1 MAATNMMILHLGQQH
16 DGAELRKLAEV
27 LQEAHGPLAVID
39 DALVIPRA
47 ALAPI
52 LDDPFAGTALL
63 VSSGGVA
70 PDVRVR
76 HHVAVSAKSGFHRVT
91 APDHT
96 SVGALVIAAA
106 DAPAIASGLW
116 QLADALDTGALGS
129 EPLRGLPLVVVAAT
143 RSGCKV
149 RAVEIVDVP
158 WFLAPED
165 RAAAQTIVDAQSPE
179 RIARLQANR
188 IDDGFYSTFVVRR
201 LSKPIT
207 ALALRL
213 GWSPNSITLGSFA
226 IGLLS
231 AVAFAQ
237 GSLLMR
243 IVGAILLQL
252 SLIVDCVDGEVARA
266 TRRFSALGAW
276 LDASTDRVKEYAAYA
291 GLAVGAWVAGVENV
305 WPLAI
310 ILVVL
315 QTVRHISD
323 YDFSRVQWARELQL
337 HARDVLQAQDGAD
350 TAAWSAGLA
359 NLGRA
364 MEASTRANRREPI
377 RWAKR
382 ALHLPIGE
390 RWLIIS
396 VVAIVA
402 GEAWALRVLLLAGVI
417 AGCYVTTGRLLRTV
431 TWRGQSPAESGL
443 LLRRQSDDGPLAW
456 AIVRLVRLGPGSWSA
471 PAGWLIPVVLRV
483 IELTLV
489 AILILAVFPS
499 LVVLGFAWAALV
511 AFHHYDVLYRALGGA
526 ATPRWLTWALG
537 GWEVRSLLL
546 VVGTFIALRQAQP
559 AAVMTWILAAGLV
572 ILVAVGMILGSAQ
585 WLHQSAAANKPV
597 KDTHAG

>member
-1 MAATNMMILHLGQQH
+1 MMIVRLG
-16 DGAELRKLAEV
+16 KLADGRCLRE
-27 LQEAHGPLAVID
+27 LADQLASTTGPVAILDKDLI
-39 DALVIPRA
+39 IPRA

-52 LDDPFAGTALL
+52 LDDPFAGTAVL
-63 VSSGGVA
+63 VSSGGA
-70 PDVRVR
+70 SADVRVR
-76 HHVAVSAKSGFHRVT
+76 HHVAVSSGSTFHQVT

-96 SVGALVIAAA
+96 SLGAMVIAAA
-106 DAPAIASGLW
+106 EAPFIAVGLRE
-116 QLADALDTGALGS
+116 LAGALDTGALGAG
-129 EPLRGLPLVVVAAT
+129 PHRGLPLVMVAAT
-143 RSGCKV
+143 RSGRKV
-149 RAVEIVDVP
+149 RAVEVVEVP

-165 RAAAQTIVDAQSPE
+165 RAQAQALVDAVSSE

-213 GWSPNSITLGSFA
+213 GWSPNSITLVSFA
-226 IGLLS
+226 VGLIS

-237 GSLLMR
+237 GSVLMR
-243 IVGAILLQL
+243 IVGAVLLQL
-252 SLIVDCVDGEVARA
+252 SLIIDCVDGEVARA

-291 GLAVGAWVAGVENV
+291 GLAVGAWVAGAENV

-323 YDFSRVQWARELQL
+323 YDFSRVQWARELRL
-337 HARDVLQAQDGAD
+337 EARSVLDPGDGAD
-350 TAAWSAGLA
+350 TATWSAGLPS
-359 NLGRA
+359 LGRA
-364 MEASTRANRREPI
+364 MEASTRANRREAI

-402 GEAWALRVLLLAGVI
+402 GEAWALRVLLMVGIIAGV
-417 AGCYVTTGRLLRTV
+417 YVVTGRLLRTI
-431 TWRGQSPAESGL
+431 TWRGASPAESATL
-443 LLRRQSDDGPLAW
+443 LQRQSDDGPIAW
-456 AIVRLVRLGPGSWSA
+456 VVGRLLRIGSRLWPA
-471 PAGWLIPVVLRV
+471 PVGWLIPVLLRL
-483 IELTLV
+483 IELGLV
-489 AILILAVFPS
+489 AILVLTFFPS
-499 LVVLGFAWAALV
+499 LVILGFAWASLV
-511 AFHHYDVLYRALGGA
+511 AFHHYDVLYRAIGGA
-526 ATPRWLTWALG
+526 ATPRWITWALG

-546 VVGTFIALRQAQP
+546 LVGTVIALRQVDAP
-559 AAVMTWILAAGLV
+559 AVMTWIFGLGLV
-572 ILVAVGMILGSAQ
+572 ILVVIGMILASAQ
-585 WLHQSAAANKPV
+585 WLRQTSAKPAATK
-597 KDTHAG
+597 AARSG